1 MTAHAGRVQMSTW
14 RWALLL
20 LTAGGAIA
28 SLRTAVYGIG
38 STTNLSDLIP
48 WGLCLG
54 LNVFCGIALAAGAL
68 TVAAAVFVS
77 DRQDWRPVARASLI
91 TGAAG
96 YVVAMLGVVANQDLG
111 ERAWWT
117 ILSGWTPRS
126 IISGAAWTLLL
137 LAGVLL
143 IEFLPDWSLSIS
155 GSRWLPILRR
165 LDVSLVILA
174 ATLAI
179 LHQYGL
185 NRVIALARTRVS
197 PLWSGSTLPLMFY
210 LSSISGALAVLL
222 FASWRCRIAFG
233 KTIPT
238 PILREVARALTIFV
252 FLYLLLRLT
261 GLLENGVYS
270 GLLHFSR
277 EHALLLLEI
286 ALFFCGMMS
295 VKEHEADPSN
305 AVIGPALIMAGVLAN
320 RINTSITAAE
330 AAAGQQYWPSW
341 SEVLIA
347 YSLVGLGIA
356 AFALGVKHLAIFPSA
371 GCPDGSED
379 SSRRRLE
386 RTKQWKSSG
395 S

>member
-1 MTAHAGRVQMSTW
+1 MTAHAGRVQMSAW

-28 SLRTAVYGIG
+28 SFRGAVYGIG
-38 STTNLSDLIP
+38 STTNLNDVIP

-77 DRQDWRPVARASLI
+77 DRPDWRAVARASLV
-91 TGAAG
+91 TGAVG
-96 YVVAMLGVVANQDLG
+96 YAVAMLGVVANQGLG

-117 ILSGWTPRS
+117 VLSGWTPRS
-126 IISGAAWTLLL
+126 ILSGAAWTLLL

-143 IEFLPDWSLSIS
+143 IEFLPDWSLSVAR
-155 GSRWLPILRR
+155 SRWFAILRR

-174 ATLAI
+174 AALAI

-185 NRVIALARTRVS
+185 NRVVGLAGTRIS
-197 PLWSGSTLPLMFY
+197 PLWSGSSLPLMFY

-222 FASWRCRIAFG
+222 FASWRSRLAFA

-238 PILREVARALTIFV
+238 PILQGVARALTISV

-261 GLLENGVYS
+261 GLIESGVFPV
-270 GLLHFSR
+270 LLNFSR

-305 AVIGPALIMAGVLAN
+305 AVIGPALIIAGVLAN
-320 RINTSITAAE
+320 RINTSITAVE
-330 AAAGQQYWPSW
+330 TAAGQQYWPSW
-341 SEVLIA
+341 GEVLIA

-356 AFALGVKHLAIFPSA
+356 AFALGVKHLEIFPA
-371 GCPDGSED
+371 ADYPDRPAD
-379 SSRRRLE
+379 
-386 RTKQWKSSG
+386 
-395 S
+395 